1 MSVGRTSAGST
12 PRSIGSRLPAWLLRP
27 VGPRR
32 MWPPR
37 SVSANKCWGVGCAS
51 SLRIDVSHLGVLA
64 TPRVDAET
72 LAAGRRRLQLA
83 AEAKHHRKLVPRLDT
98 LTAQA

>member
-1 MSVGRTSAGST
+1 
-12 PRSIGSRLPAWLLRP
+12 
-27 VGPRR
+27 
-32 MWPPR
+32 
-37 SVSANKCWGVGCAS
+37 
-51 SLRIDVSHLGVLA
+51 LRIDVSHLGVLA